1 MKDFGNPFFIHT
13 AIVAVSITIFG
24 MLLFGRFLKRFYW
37 FVYFSLVAF
46 YFHCLFASLFALQ
59 IYSSKLEF
67 LPFLSFLPLPP
78 SLCPFI
84 FLFSPPFSF
93 YSFLLLSPLPA
104 AFFLSLFLPSSS
116 AIPFLHFFLPVSLLS
131 YLIPLSIPSFF
142 LYFYNVP
149 SSTSPHGVEKV

>member
-67 LPFLSFLPLPP
+67 LPLSIHIPSSLSALPV
-78 SLCPFI
+78 SLHFS
-84 FLFSPPFSF
+84 FFSPI
-93 YSFLLLSPLPA
+93 LL
-104 AFFLSLFLPSSS
+104 LFLPSALPPSCRVLSS
-116 AIPFLHFFLPVSLLS
+116 PLPPQFPSFISSSPCLFFPISYPFLSHLFSPFLQCSFVYLS
-131 YLIPLSIPSFF
+131 S
-142 LYFYNVP
+142 
-149 SSTSPHGVEKV
+149 